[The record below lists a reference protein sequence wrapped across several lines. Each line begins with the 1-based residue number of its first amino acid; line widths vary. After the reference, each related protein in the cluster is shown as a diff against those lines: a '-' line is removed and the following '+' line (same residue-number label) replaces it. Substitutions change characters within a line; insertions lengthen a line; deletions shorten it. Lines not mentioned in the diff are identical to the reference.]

1 MILNE
6 AYPVGGESD
15 RKMRLLYTRVVG
27 DQS

>member
-6 AYPVGGESD
+6 AYPGGGESD
-15 RKMRLLYTRVVG
+15 REMRLLYTRVVG